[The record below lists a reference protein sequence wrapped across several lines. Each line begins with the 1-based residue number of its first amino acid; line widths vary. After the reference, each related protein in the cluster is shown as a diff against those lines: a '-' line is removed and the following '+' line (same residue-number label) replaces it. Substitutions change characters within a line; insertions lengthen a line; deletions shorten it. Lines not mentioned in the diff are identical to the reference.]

1 MMTRLVVVMRDAG
14 NSAAE
19 DAQTCRVPAPCERDS
34 FVFTA
39 TECGPLRLRNF
50 YARHFRPAVARARLP
65 KQLRF
70 HDLRH
75 PCAAL
80 LIANGRHMEEMK
92 DHLGH
97 SSIRVTSDRCGHL
110 FPRAPQETPTGSTRL
125 TGMQPRPAGPT
136 CGRYAT
142 SASPEHAGR
151 SESLNRA
158 FSGGCEYPV
167 EEPPPKRALEE
178 SEAGGQDRGLPPCS
192 VGPPSDTAD
201 ESGAGRIRPAASGA
215 YAHRGLGTGNR
226 AWRPQIAPL
235 GDAHRTPR
243 QKARSRPPNRSRT
256 AICAA
261 PLTFNPAPPHR
272 TPSPQLP
279 KFHEERYLLLSV
291 LGSLGTGPVKRIS
304 PWRCLTL
311 SVKRSRLRAPKW
323 EADGEPA
330 AARTLKGKAHGAWR
344 PAD

>member
-178 SEAGGQDRGLPPCS
+178 SEAGGQDRGLPHCS
-192 VGPPSDTAD
+192 VGPPTASDTAD
-201 ESGAGRIRPAASGA
+201 ESGAGRIRPAASRA

-226 AWRPQIAPL
+226 AWRPQRTRTEHRARTRDLGRRTGAEPALGAVMTGRPTIDCHFRHLCSGEGPRPIECPPNGATPHWGCGVLRSVRCASLSRSLLVPAPL
-235 GDAHRTPR
+235 DT
-243 QKARSRPPNRSRT
+243 
-256 AICAA
+256 
-261 PLTFNPAPPHR
+261 
-272 TPSPQLP
+272 
-279 KFHEERYLLLSV
+279 
-291 LGSLGTGPVKRIS
+291 
-304 PWRCLTL
+304 
-311 SVKRSRLRAPKW
+311 
-323 EADGEPA
+323 
-330 AARTLKGKAHGAWR
+330 
-344 PAD
+344 